1 MKVFQ
6 RTAIRTFH
14 YPFADKLNP
23 KLHEII
29 LQQAVNRDM
38 GATMT
43 AWKAGFHIKEFSLIG
58 DWAFN
63 TVKNFNEVGTAFD
76 DIFELHLKDMWGQ
89 YYKRG
94 DYQITHH
101 HNPHYWSF
109 VYFVKAPKGS
119 APLVFT
125 ESNKKVIPKSG
136 IMVVFPGWVWHHVPK
151 HRCDEIRSV
160 ISGNFI
166 YNVDWEEEKKRIR

>member
-109 VYFVKAPKGS
+109 VYFVNTPSGS
-119 APLVFT
+119 SPLVLQDK
-125 ESNKKVIPKSG
+125 NGWKKIKAEEG
-136 IMVVFPGWVWHHVPK
+136 KIICFPAWIYHHVPPNK
-151 HRCDEIRSV
+151 CKERSV
-160 ISGNFI
+160 VVGNLGYDFF
-166 YNVDWEEEKKRIR
+166 